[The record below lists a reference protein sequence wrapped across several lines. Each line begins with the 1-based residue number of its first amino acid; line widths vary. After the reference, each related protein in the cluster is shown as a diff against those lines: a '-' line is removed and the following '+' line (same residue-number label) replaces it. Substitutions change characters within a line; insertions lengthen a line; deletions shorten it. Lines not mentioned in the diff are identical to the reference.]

1 MMAPSQAW
9 LTAWPIQALNIL
21 LAAMAYALM
30 ARLLLSGVVGN
41 GAWPVRLLSSIT
53 NPILR
58 PVAAITPRVVPPPIV
73 IVFTVAWLFAARLLL
88 AFGATIAGL
97 RSALG

>member
-1 MMAPSQAW
+1 MMAPSHAW
-9 LTAWPIQALNIL
+9 LAAWPVQALNIL
-21 LAAMAYALM
+21 LAAMAYALV
-30 ARLLLSGVVGN
+30 ARLLLSGIVSN
-41 GAWPVRLLSSIT
+41 GAWPARLLSSIT

-58 PVAAITPRVVPPPIV
+58 PVAAVTPRVVPPPLV
-73 IVFTVAWLFAARLLL
+73 IVFAVAWLFAARLLL